1 MGARTGR
8 LSFGGEGEQGGKHP
22 SCGAPG
28 ARLWLKHGLWSRNA
42 RTGIQSSL
50 TPGLG
55 LTTLHWGPHLQNRVS
70 ESTYLL
76 CECRG
81 YLT

>member
-8 LSFGGEGEQGGKHP
+8 LSLGGGRTGRQ
-22 SCGAPG
+22 APLLGSACAVRG
-28 ARLWLKHGLWSRNA
+28 ARLWLKHGLWSQNA

-50 TPGLG
+50 TPGLA
-55 LTTLHWGPHLQNRVS
+55 LTTLHWGPHLQNRVG

-76 CECRG
+76 CEC
-81 YLT
+81 